1 MISRN
6 EKVFIDTS
14 AIYALLNLKD
24 ENHTKAVNYYEIL
37 KKKNAIIITTNY
49 IIDETY
55 TLLMIRKG
63 QEFAVDFIDKLRIT
77 FNIFYIEKTDD
88 DQAIEILKKYIDKNF
103 SFTDAVSF
111 HIMKSNNIKTA
122 FAFDKHFIQAG
133 FKTLP

>member
-1 MISRN
+1 MISRK

-24 ENHTKAVNYYEIL
+24 ENHRKAVNYYENL

-77 FNIFYIEKTDD
+77 FNVFYVEKTDD
-88 DQAIEILKKYIDKNF
+88 DLAIEILKKYIDKNF
-103 SFTDAVSF
+103 SFIDAMSF
-111 HIMKSNNIKTA
+111 HIMKRDKIKTA
-122 FAFDKHFIQAG
+122 LAFDKHFIQAG

>member
-1 MISRN
+1 MISRK
-6 EKVFIDTS
+6 EKVFIYTS

-24 ENHTKAVNYYEIL
+24 ENHRKAVNYYENL

-63 QEFAVDFIDKLRIT
+63 QEFAVDFIDKLRIA
-77 FNIFYIEKTDD
+77 FNVFYVEKTDD

-103 SFTDAVSF
+103 SFTDAMSF
-111 HIMKSNNIKTA
+111 HIMKRDKIKTA